1 MASPSLKK
9 MGSAG
14 GIQEGNYA
22 SSNNLPTRGMMNR
35 ELGLT
40 LLPGSQISGGPPDS
54 LAQGTQVA
62 ITDHLS
68 GSYSEQAPDLK
79 SLISRP
85 HISEN
90 DLPASSTSTSVAGE
104 RASPDIQDVNLSSF
118 PFQVPSL
125 EDFSLDWCVGE
136 LGMPTLH
143 NSSDAVALADFN
155 MEQLPEGS
163 HATGGLQQ
171 NDCLAEQSLK
181 SQQPCIEVFK
191 PSNTERFAKSE
202 VSNPQPSQAALATPS
217 PNISSDSLS
226 TQGNCDDNPE
236 PSVQKPPT
244 ANSGFETQLHQL
256 EQKIND
262 LTKSLQ
268 LTNKELEDERAE
280 KQKLKKKAKR
290 LAKLLRECAPGK
302 VPVTRMLKDVGK
314 IPLDDDDNARIFQD
328 PSPSPNSAGA
338 IPKSR
343 RLNQGQVL
351 PAPVEALAN
360 DDAVPSPCPAAL
372 DLTTDEE
379 PPFISL
385 ISLSPSDPPL
395 HTPYLRDHDSSPLAT
410 LHNRL
415 EKRPLDWLEGSH
427 PVTGAKRQKSLD
439 LGTDN
444 IQAIEGANE
453 ARQATSAKGARIL
466 RRKEETQARKLKSRL
481 ERKAEEEAKKR
492 TEAQWEQVRNLQRTR
507 KGQKGSK
514 DLLMEEDG
522 QMINPTQGQVEGTE
536 TNQGRQDRTPC
547 AGLRSDIYTLS
558 NDKYNSPQSPAKYPS
573 NADEGEEFYGLAAE
587 LEKAME
593 AMCEP
598 GGEASDGLGSGLES
612 AMTADEARRIYGDDR
627 LSADLEAAMLD
638 EVDAEEKELA
648 AELDATS
655 MVTGEGPEN
664 NGDDGPGTQVYESGE
679 ESEEE

>member
-9 MGSAG
+9 MGIAG

-22 SSNNLPTRGMMNR
+22 SSKNLPTRGMINR

-40 LLPGSQISGGPPDS
+40 LLPGSQISSGPPVS

-62 ITDHLS
+62 FTGHHS
-68 GSYSEQAPDLK
+68 GSYSEQALDLK

-85 HISEN
+85 NTSEN

-104 RASPDIQDVNLSSF
+104 WAGAGIQDVDLSS
-118 PFQVPSL
+118 FQVPSID
-125 EDFSLDWCVGE
+125 DFPLDWRFGE

-143 NSSDAVALADFN
+143 NSCDAVAPADFN
-155 MEQLPEGS
+155 MELLPEGPY
-163 HATGGLQQ
+163 AKGGLQQ

-181 SQQPCIEVFK
+181 SQHPVIEVFK

-202 VSNPQPSQAALATPS
+202 VSNPQPSQEALATGS
-217 PNISSDSLS
+217 PNKSSDSLS

-236 PSVQKPPT
+236 PSVQNPPI
-244 ANSGFETQLHQL
+244 ANSGFELQLHQL

-268 LTNKELEDERAE
+268 LTNKALEDERAE

-302 VPVTRMLKDVGK
+302 VPVARMLKDVGK
-314 IPLDDDDNARIFQD
+314 IPLDDDNNARIFQD
-328 PSPSPNSAGA
+328 PSALPND
-338 IPKSR
+338 
-343 RLNQGQVL
+343 N
-351 PAPVEALAN
+351 
-360 DDAVPSPCPAAL
+360 AVPSPSPAPL
-372 DLTTDEE
+372 DLTTDEGS
-379 PPFISL
+379 PFISQ
-385 ISLSPSDPPL
+385 ISPSPSDPPL
-395 HTPYLRDHDSSPLAT
+395 PTPSLRDHDSSPLAT

-439 LGTDN
+439 LGTGN
-444 IQAIEGANE
+444 IQTLENANE
-453 ARQATSAKGARIL
+453 ARQATSGKGARIL
-466 RRKEETQARKLKSRL
+466 RRKEETKARKLKFRL
-481 ERKAEEEAKKR
+481 EKKAEEEAKKS
-492 TEAQWEQVRNLQRTR
+492 TETQREKVRNVPRTR

-514 DLLMEEDG
+514 DLLMEKAG
-522 QMINPTQGQVEGTE
+522 QMKPTQGQVQGTE
-536 TNQGRQDRTPC
+536 TNEGRQDRTPH
-547 AGLRSDIYTLS
+547 ARLPPDIYTLS
-558 NDKYNSPQSPAKYPS
+558 NDKYNSPQSPAKCPS
-573 NADEGEEFYGLAAE
+573 NADEDEEFYGLAAE

-593 AMCEP
+593 AMCEQ
-598 GGEASDGLGSGLES
+598 GGEASDGLGSELES

-627 LSADLEAAMLD
+627 LSAELEAAMLD
-638 EVDAEEKELA
+638 EDDAEKEELA
-648 AELDATS
+648 AGLGATS
-655 MVTGEGPEN
+655 MATGGGHGN
-664 NGDDGPGTQVYESGE
+664 DGDDGPNTQVYESGE

>member
-22 SSNNLPTRGMMNR
+22 SSNNLPTQGMMNR

-62 ITDHLS
+62 ITVHLS

-79 SLISRP
+79 TLISRP

-90 DLPASSTSTSVAGE
+90 DLPANSTSTSVAGE
-104 RASPDIQDVNLSSF
+104 RSGADIQDVNLSSF
-118 PFQVPSL
+118 PFQVPSS
-125 EDFSLDWCVGE
+125 EDFSLDWCFGE

-143 NSSDAVALADFN
+143 HSSDAVALADFN
-155 MEQLPEGS
+155 MEELPEGS
-163 HATGGLQQ
+163 RATGGLQQ
-171 NDCLAEQSLK
+171 NDCLAGQSLK

-191 PSNTERFAKSE
+191 PSNTERFAKPE
-202 VSNPQPSQAALATPS
+202 VSNPQPSQAALAPPS
-217 PNISSDSLS
+217 PDISSDSLS

-236 PSVQKPPT
+236 PFVQNPPT
-244 ANSGFETQLHQL
+244 ANSGFEIQLHQL

-302 VPVTRMLKDVGK
+302 VSVTKMLKDIGK
-314 IPLDDDDNARIFQD
+314 IPLYDDDNARIFQD
-328 PSPSPNSAGA
+328 PSPSPNPAGA
-338 IPKSR
+338 IPKSG

-351 PAPVEALAN
+351 QAPVAALAN
-360 DDAVPSPCPAAL
+360 NDAVPSPCPAAL

-379 PPFISL
+379 PPFISQ
-385 ISLSPSDPPL
+385 ISPSPSDPPL
-395 HTPYLRDHDSSPLAT
+395 HTPSLCYHDSSPLAT

-427 PVTGAKRQKSLD
+427 PVTGAKRQKPLA
-439 LGTDN
+439 LGTDT

-481 ERKAEEEAKKR
+481 EKKAEEEAKKS

-507 KGQKGSK
+507 KGQKGSG
-514 DLLMEEDG
+514 DFLMEEDG
-522 QMINPTQGQVEGTE
+522 QMINPIQGTE

-547 AGLRSDIYTLS
+547 VGLRSDIYTLS
-558 NDKYNSPQSPAKYPS
+558 NNKYNSPQSPAEYLS

-593 AMCEP
+593 AMCEQ
-598 GGEASDGLGSGLES
+598 GGEASDGLGSGLDS
-612 AMTADEARRIYGDDR
+612 GMTADEARRIYGDDR

-638 EVDAEEKELA
+638 EVDAEEKELT

-664 NGDDGPGTQVYESGE
+664 NGDDGPGTHVYESGE

>member
-9 MGSAG
+9 MGIAG

-22 SSNNLPTRGMMNR
+22 SSKNLPTRGMINR

-62 ITDHLS
+62 ITDHHS
-68 GSYSEQAPDLK
+68 GSYSEQALDFK

-104 RASPDIQDVNLSSF
+104 RAGADTQDVDLSS
-118 PFQVPSL
+118 FQVPSI
-125 EDFSLDWCVGE
+125 EDLSLDWCFGE
-136 LGMPTLH
+136 LGMPTFH
-143 NSSDAVALADFN
+143 NSSDEAALADFN
-155 MEQLPEGS
+155 MELLPEGS
-163 HATGGLQQ
+163 YATGGLQQ
-171 NDCLAEQSLK
+171 NDSLAEQSLK
-181 SQQPCIEVFK
+181 SQQPCVEVFK
-191 PSNTERFAKSE
+191 PSNTERFAVSE
-202 VSNPQPSQAALATPS
+202 VSNPQPSQEALATPS

-236 PSVQKPPT
+236 PSVQNPPT
-244 ANSGFETQLHQL
+244 ANSGFEIQLHQL

-280 KQKLKKKAKR
+280 KQRLKKKAKR

-302 VPVTRMLKDVGK
+302 VSVARMLKDVGK
-314 IPLDDDDNARIFQD
+314 IPLNDDDNARIFQD
-328 PSPSPNSAGA
+328 PSPSPNSAA
-338 IPKSR
+338 IPRSR
-343 RLNQGQVL
+343 RRHQGQVS

-360 DDAVPSPCPAAL
+360 DNAVPSPCPAAL

-379 PPFISL
+379 SPFISQ
-385 ISLSPSDPPL
+385 ISTSPSDPPL
-395 HTPYLRDHDSSPLAT
+395 HTPSLRDHDSNPLAT

-439 LGTDN
+439 LGTGN
-444 IQAIEGANE
+444 IQALEGTNE
-453 ARQATSAKGARIL
+453 GRQATGAKGTRTL
-466 RRKEETQARKLKSRL
+466 RRKEETQAGKLKSRL
-481 ERKAEEEAKKR
+481 KEKAEKEAKKS
-492 TEAQWEQVRNLQRTR
+492 TEAQWEKVGNLHRTR
-507 KGQKGSK
+507 KGQKGNK
-514 DLLMEEDG
+514 DSLMEEDG
-522 QMINPTQGQVEGTE
+522 QMINPTQGQVQGTKL
-536 TNQGRQDRTPC
+536 NQGRQDRTPY
-547 AGLRSDIYTLS
+547 ARLRPDIYTLS

-593 AMCEP
+593 AMCEQ
-598 GGEASDGLGSGLES
+598 GGEASDGLGSELES

-638 EVDAEEKELA
+638 EVDTEKELT

-655 MVTGEGPEN
+655 MVTGEGHEN
-664 NGDDGPGTQVYESGE
+664 DGDDGPGTQVYESGE

>member
-9 MGSAG
+9 MGVAG

-22 SSNNLPTRGMMNR
+22 SSNNLPTRGMINR

-40 LLPGSQISGGPPDS
+40 LLPGSQISGGPADS
-54 LAQGTQVA
+54 RAQGTQVA
-62 ITDHLS
+62 ITDHHS
-68 GSYSEQAPDLK
+68 GSYSEQALDFG
-79 SLISRP
+79 SLINRP
-85 HISEN
+85 HTSEN

-104 RASPDIQDVNLSSF
+104 RAGADIPDVDLSSF
-118 PFQVPSL
+118 HVPSI
-125 EDFSLDWCVGE
+125 EDFSLDWCFGE

-143 NSSDAVALADFN
+143 NSSDAVAPADFN
-155 MEQLPEGS
+155 VELLLEGS
-163 HATGGLQQ
+163 CGLQQ

-181 SQQPCIEVFK
+181 YQQPCIEVFK
-191 PSNTERFAKSE
+191 PSNTERFTKSE
-202 VSNPQPSQAALATPS
+202 VSNPQPSQEALATSS

-236 PSVQKPPT
+236 PSVQNPPT
-244 ANSGFETQLHQL
+244 ANSGFEIQLHQL
-256 EQKIND
+256 EQKIKD

-268 LTNKELEDERAE
+268 LTNKELADERAE

-302 VPVTRMLKDVGK
+302 VPVARMLKDVGK

-338 IPKSR
+338 IPSSR
-343 RLNQGQVL
+343 HRHQGQVS

-360 DDAVPSPCPAAL
+360 GNAVPLPCPPPL

-379 PPFISL
+379 SPFISQ
-385 ISLSPSDPPL
+385 IYPSPSDPPL
-395 HTPYLRDHDSSPLAT
+395 HTASLRDHDSSPLVT

-439 LGTDN
+439 LGTGN
-444 IQAIEGANE
+444 IQALEGVNE
-453 ARQATSAKGARIL
+453 ARAASSAKGARIL
-466 RRKEETQARKLKSRL
+466 KRKEETQARKQKVRV
-481 ERKAEEEAKKR
+481 EKKAEEEAKKS
-492 TEAQWEQVRNLQRTR
+492 TKAQWEKVRNMQRTR
-507 KGQKGSK
+507 NGQKGSK

-522 QMINPTQGQVEGTE
+522 QMINPTQGQVQGTE
-536 TNQGRQDRTPC
+536 TNQGRQDPTSHAR
-547 AGLRSDIYTLS
+547 LRPDIYILS
-558 NDKYNSPQSPAKYPS
+558 NDKYNSPQSPAKYSS
-573 NADEGEEFYGLAAE
+573 NADEGEEFYALATE

-593 AMCEP
+593 AMCEQ

-627 LSADLEAAMLD
+627 LSVDLEAAMLD
-638 EVDAEEKELA
+638 AVDAEKKELA

-655 MVTGEGPEN
+655 MVTGEGHEHD
-664 NGDDGPGTQVYESGE
+664 GDDGPRTLVYESGE